1 MKKALSLTTLL
12 LMYILA
18 GAQTLIQHGVCY
30 QYNGKNH
37 RTPLPEVTIE
47 YGANSATTISD
58 FNGTFEMFFN
68 GKKHGDR
75 IGWVKV
81 TKPGM
86 MVFNQKTVDDW
97 LILEEPL
104 FIILCD
110 VDKFEHKKA
119 SLIAIGKQEAKKK
132 YDYQKEELDKQLKIK
147 QIDNSE
153 YQNKLDKAY
162 EKMTLLVQNL
172 DEHTDLYARIDESE
186 IDSSAQLAMDLLAQR
201 KAEEAVSV
209 FEKGNY
215 LEKLIAQNHILK
227 QLNEQ
232 TEVNEQARSLA
243 KAERDKQ
250 LKNLKAQVAA
260 YKILCEW
267 EKASALLKSIA
278 DELNDLDNA
287 AEYASFCQLNKNYDE
302 AEIYYKKALTF
313 VPFYMDD
320 YPSPYDIVLVPLLY
334 NFAKLYSDTHR
345 PAESEAYYLGA
356 LVILRRLAKDNP
368 KAYEP
373 NLVMALNQ
381 MANLCSNSQRFNE
394 SELYYLEALE
404 IQKRL
409 AKDNPHVNEPLL
421 ASILYNLALQYYKTQ
436 CLSKSESY
444 MMDCL
449 EIQRRLAKE
458 KPEAYEPDLTY
469 TLYFMGMS
477 YSEQKQ
483 YLKAIPYCE
492 ESLPIFRKLAQNSPL
507 FKSGYEGTLYS
518 LTQLYSM
525 TGNHTKCYEANE
537 EWLPVLRQYWQENSD
552 KYSEDL
558 INTLGSQSYQCIFLG
573 QLEQGENYAREA
585 LKIDPSQH
593 WIITNLAACLLFQGK
608 YAEAEIIYSQYKE
621 ELKDSFLQDLND
633 FETAGVIPTK
643 SHGDVERIRIQLNN

>member
-37 RTPLPEVTIE
+37 RTPLSEVTIE

-58 FNGTFEMFFN
+58 YNGTFEMLFN

-75 IGWVKV
+75 IGWIKV

-86 MVFNQKTVDDW
+86 MVFNQKTIDDW
-97 LILEEPL
+97 LILDEPI

-110 VDKFEHKKA
+110 ADEFELKKA
-119 SLIAIGKQEAKKK
+119 NLIAIGKQEAKKK

-162 EKMTLLVQNL
+162 EKRTLMVQNL
-172 DEHTDLYARIDESE
+172 DEHADLYARIDESE

-381 MANLCSNSQRFNE
+381 MANLCSNAQRFNE

-404 IQKRL
+404 IQRRL
-409 AKDNPHVNEPLL
+409 AKDDPYANEPLM
-421 ASILYNLALQYYKTQ
+421 ATILYNLALQYYKTQ
-436 CLSKSESY
+436 RFSKSESY

-458 KPEAYEPDLTY
+458 NPDAYEPDLTY
-469 TLYFMGMS
+469 SLYFMGMS
-477 YSEQKQ
+477 LSEQKQ
-483 YLKAIPYCE
+483 HLKAIPYCE
-492 ESLPIFRKLAQNSPL
+492 ESLPIFRKLAKNSPL

-573 QLEQGENYAREA
+573 QLEQGEKYAREA

-593 WIITNLAACLLFQGK
+593 WINTNLAACLLFQGK

-621 ELKDSFLQDLND
+621 ELKDNFLQDLND

-643 SHGDVERIRIQLNN
+643 SLGDVERIRIQLNN

>member
-1 MKKALSLTTLL
+1 
-12 LMYILA
+12 
-18 GAQTLIQHGVCY
+18 
-30 QYNGKNH
+30 
-37 RTPLPEVTIE
+37 
-47 YGANSATTISD
+47 
-58 FNGTFEMFFN
+58 
-68 GKKHGDR
+68 
-75 IGWVKV
+75 
-81 TKPGM
+81 
-86 MVFNQKTVDDW
+86 
-97 LILEEPL
+97 
-104 FIILCD
+104 
-110 VDKFEHKKA
+110 
-119 SLIAIGKQEAKKK
+119 
-132 YDYQKEELDKQLKIK
+132 
-147 QIDNSE
+147 
-153 YQNKLDKAY
+153 
-162 EKMTLLVQNL
+162 
-172 DEHTDLYARIDESE
+172 
-186 IDSSAQLAMDLLAQR
+186 
-201 KAEEAVSV
+201 
-209 FEKGNY
+209 
-215 LEKLIAQNHILK
+215 
-227 QLNEQ
+227 
-232 TEVNEQARSLA
+232 
-243 KAERDKQ
+243 
-250 LKNLKAQVAA
+250 
-260 YKILCEW
+260 
-267 EKASALLKSIA
+267 
-278 DELNDLDNA
+278 
-287 AEYASFCQLNKNYDE
+287 
-302 AEIYYKKALTF
+302 
-313 VPFYMDD
+313 
-320 YPSPYDIVLVPLLY
+320 
-334 NFAKLYSDTHR
+334 
-345 PAESEAYYLGA
+345 
-356 LVILRRLAKDNP
+356 
-368 KAYEP
+368 
-373 NLVMALNQ
+373 MALNQ

>member
-1 MKKALSLTTLL
+1 M
-12 LMYILA
+12 
-18 GAQTLIQHGVCY
+18 
-30 QYNGKNH
+30 
-37 RTPLPEVTIE
+37 PEVTIE

-58 FNGTFEMFFN
+58 YNGTFEMLFN

-75 IGWVKV
+75 IGWIKV

-86 MVFNQKTVDDW
+86 MVFNQKTIDDW
-97 LILEEPL
+97 LILDEPI

-110 VDKFEHKKA
+110 ADEFELKKA
-119 SLIAIGKQEAKKK
+119 YLIAIGKQEAKKK

-162 EKMTLLVQNL
+162 EKRTLMVQNL
-172 DEHTDLYARIDESE
+172 DEHADLYARIDESE
-186 IDSSAQLAMDLLAQR
+186 IDSSAQLAMELIALR
-201 KAEEAVSV
+201 KVEEAVSV
-209 FEKGNY
+209 FEEGNY
-215 LEKLIAQNHILK
+215 LEKLIAQNHVLK

-232 TEVNEQARSLA
+232 AEVNEQARSLA

-381 MANLCSNSQRFNE
+381 MANLCSNAQRFNE

-421 ASILYNLALQYYKTQ
+421 ATILYNLALQYYKTQ

-573 QLEQGENYAREA
+573 QLEQGEKYAREA

-593 WIITNLAACLLFQGK
+593 WINTNLAACLLFQGK

-643 SHGDVERIRIQLNN
+643 SLGDVERIRIQLNN